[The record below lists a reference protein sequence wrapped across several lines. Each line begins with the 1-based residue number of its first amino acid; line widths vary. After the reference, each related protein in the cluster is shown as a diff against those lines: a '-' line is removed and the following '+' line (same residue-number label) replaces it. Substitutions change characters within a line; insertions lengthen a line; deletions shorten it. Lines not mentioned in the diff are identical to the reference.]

1 MNKKHLINI
10 KIIKREVKYMSII
23 YLAKPKDFINKDQHK
38 EKKYNYLVLKEH
50 KNKFKKLL
58 RNHKPVRV
66 DLFTNYD
73 PSDKYLLSFKIEE
86 FHSAVFKAHVDSKF
100 KEFTKGTYNINK
112 ESISEFFKFLEADG
126 LYDFEACSPSEELIE
141 SSAPMNFLETP
152 HKEVITSSH
161 NLLEERDFSSRSR
174 SNSLSEEKTDTESVR
189 KANSLSKLSV
199 ENSSITSLASSTSS
213 LESLEN
219 DPQKC
224 NSDQFFQAEKICS
237 FFTNKSN
244 LYSVAYIKNHGE
256 KIKNGYFNGKE
267 KSEILLSIY
276 NTAKKIKDAGLD
288 LRQDITAEGL
298 AEIKEDIKTLNA
310 CINDQTNLKILSR
323 YRGFSPL
330 KCFATLWGGGKV
342 TSMEYIDQ
350 LRNELSPFIDE
361 AFSNRPTV

>member
-1 MNKKHLINI
+1 
-10 KIIKREVKYMSII
+10 MSII
-23 YLAKPKDFINKDQHK
+23 YLATLKDFINKDQYK
-38 EKKYNYLVLKEH
+38 EKKYNYLVLREH
-50 KNKFKKLL
+50 NYKLKKIFGKHAVSVNL
-58 RNHKPVRV
+58 VA
-66 DLFTNYD
+66 NYY
-73 PSDKYLLSFKIEE
+73 PLDKYLLSFKIEE
-86 FHSAVFKAHVDSKF
+86 FHSAGFKAHIDSKF
-100 KEFTKGTYNINK
+100 KKFTKGTYYINK

-126 LYDFEACSPSEELIE
+126 LYDFEAYSPNEELIKP
-141 SSAPMNFLETP
+141 SAPMNFLETP
-152 HKEVITSSH
+152 NKEVITSSH
-161 NLLEERDFSSRSR
+161 NLLEEQDFSSRSR

-199 ENSSITSLASSTSS
+199 ENSSIASIASSTSS

-219 DPQKC
+219 DPQKF
-224 NSDQFFQAEKICS
+224 NSDQFSQAEKICS
-237 FFTNKSN
+237 FFNNISN
-244 LYSVAYIKNHGE
+244 TYSFAHMKNHGE

-276 NTAKKIKDAGLD
+276 DTAKKIKDTSLD
-288 LRQDITAEGL
+288 LRQEITAEGL
-298 AEIKEDIKTLNA
+298 AGIKEDIKTLNA

-350 LRNELSPFIDE
+350 LRNELSPLIDE